1 MMASFCI
8 NTDCLNDDSSHEDI
22 DWAGMSSD
30 TIVAMT
36 LRRDYLLVLLQHLVD
51 SKTTESAEMAIQ
63 QLNESISSEE
73 VTYLKFLD
81 RAGALL
87 VIQEVL
93 TRDDPNTR
101 PRSPAVAAP
110 LLYKFAKHNIG
121 YRRTSNGQLVACEEK
136 QKGYWH
142 LLKKAAGY

>member
-1 MMASFCI
+1 MLLQDLVDART
-8 NTDCLNDDSSHEDI
+8 TDSAEIALTKLND
-22 DWAGMSSD
+22 
-30 TIVAMT
+30 
-36 LRRDYLLVLLQHLVD
+36 
-51 SKTTESAEMAIQ
+51 
-63 QLNESISSEE
+63 SISEEE

-93 TRDDPNTR
+93 TREDNSR
-101 PRSPAVAAP
+101 PSPKVVAP

-121 YRRTSNGQLVACEEK
+121 FRRTENGQLVACEEK

-142 LLKKAAGY
+142 LLKKAAGYL